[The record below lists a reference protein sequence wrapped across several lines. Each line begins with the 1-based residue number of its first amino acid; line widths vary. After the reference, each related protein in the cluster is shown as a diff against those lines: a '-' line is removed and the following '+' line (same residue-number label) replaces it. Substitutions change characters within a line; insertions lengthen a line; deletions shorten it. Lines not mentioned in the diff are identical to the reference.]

1 MLSKNL
7 NKSLDKVIGK
17 SDSPIV
23 IYSSTWP
30 FFKAFEKSE
39 KFVETLMDTLI
50 RVCGERS
57 VLMPTFTNL
66 RGGYKEGIFNSDNC
80 PSETGVLTEEFR
92 KRPDTERTL
101 SAFFSFSVKGDAQ
114 KEVLD
119 LKPKHCYGKGS
130 LYEWMEDSN
139 VTFLMLGTHPSHCS
153 WIHRLEWIE
162 RNRIKYRINKRFK
175 GTILRQG
182 VSYQTSETLFVKE
195 FRSNLRQ
202 SFHML
207 LPYLVKLGMK
217 VESIQGI
224 SVASIRAKDLRSLSK
239 VFREN
244 PFITIE
250 NWKEY
255 Y

>member
-1 MLSKNL
+1 LFSKNF

-23 IYSSTWP
+23 IYSSAWP
-30 FFKAFEKSE
+30 FFKYFERSE
-39 KFVETLMDTLI
+39 KFVDILMETLI
-50 RVCGERS
+50 KVCGERS
-57 VLMPTFTNL
+57 LLMPTFTNL
-66 RGGYKEGIFNSDNC
+66 RGGYKEGKFNSDTC

-101 SAFFSFSVKGDAQ
+101 SAFFSFSVKGNAQ

-119 LKPKHCYGKGS
+119 LKPKYCYGKGS
-130 LYEWMEDSN
+130 LYEWMEDTN
-139 VTFLMLGTHPSHCS
+139 ATFLMLGTHPSHCS

-162 RNRIKYRINKRFK
+162 KNSIKYRINKRFE

-182 VSYQTSETLFVKE
+182 VSHQTCETLFVRE

-207 LPYLVKLGMK
+207 LPYLIKLGMK
-217 VESIQGI
+217 IESIQGI
-224 SVASIRAKDLRSLSK
+224 SVASIRAKDLKPLSE
-239 VFREN
+239 VFKEN